1 MTTRPI
7 RRVVPIFLLAALFS
21 GCATH
26 IAPSTETN
34 PRPSEKFSDFNRFE
48 LAPLQ
53 AGSTE
58 VGNQKA
64 AMNKIGQNIQERL
77 GVRVQQ
83 WNNQPANAPIR
94 TLLIEPTVT
103 EMKFVSGAKRVWL
116 GATAGSSAVILKARI
131 SHKETGSTVATPEF
145 YSKSSAYGGA
155 YSFGANDNAM
165 LSRIA
170 NALAVYV
177 LNNYKAAV
185 GGSVMPPDVEASS
198 IP

>member
-1 MTTRPI
+1 MTTKPI
-7 RRVVPIFLLAALFS
+7 HRLVAFLLLSALFP

-34 PRPSEKFSDFNRFE
+34 PRPSETFSNFNRFE

-58 VGNQKA
+58 VANQRA
-64 AMNKIGQNIQERL
+64 ALNKIGQNLQERL

-83 WNNQPANAPIR
+83 WNNQPADAPIR

-131 SHKETGSTVATPEF
+131 SDKETGNTVATPEF
-145 YSKSSAYGGA
+145 YSKSSAMGGGLQLRGQRQRHAGA
-155 YSFGANDNAM
+155 Y
-165 LSRIA
+165 RER
-170 NALAVYV
+170 
-177 LNNYKAAV
+177 V
-185 GGSVMPPDVEASS
+185 GGLCAQQLQGSRGRFSHAP
-198 IP
+198 